1 MYVQHMLRD
10 TDYGADRVH
19 WRADHYGA
27 DRVHW
32 CADHLGADDPITN
45 VSRSWHHGAH
55 SVHGCADH
63 NGTDRVHRSANYW
76 GADRRNHML
85 NVLQRRLRVLS
96 LRRNLLRHR
105 HYLGYMQCMLLD
117 GSRGTDSCAHTL
129 DNSYDSVP
137 QQHLRL
143 HLREWLRGGPGVS
156 QHVFGRCWGRAVHEV
171 CVRLLLHVRQ
181 WRRRR
186 QRLGQRRRGF
196 NH

>member
-1 MYVQHMLRD
+1 MLRD

-105 HYLGYMQCMLLD
+105 HHYLGYMQ
-117 GSRGTDSCAHTL
+117 
-129 DNSYDSVP
+129 
-137 QQHLRL
+137 
-143 HLREWLRGGPGVS
+143 
-156 QHVFGRCWGRAVHEV
+156 
-171 CVRLLLHVRQ
+171 
-181 WRRRR
+181 
-186 QRLGQRRRGF
+186 
-196 NH
+196 